1 MDISKGKPALKRQ
14 LRMALAASKGGKT
27 LIASVRKRLE
37 ELGRSKSFIDWNKA
51 KAFTAEIEELRR
63 IIFEDVGRDDPADA
77 IDLLWD
83 FLGIVATCYER
94 CDDSNGYLGDVFHEA
109 SGNMSLLAETAQLD
123 AQLLSQ
129 RLFSAYQD
137 NGYGQYD
144 YLISILASSLG
155 KDGLL
160 HLRTLFAD
168 WQASL
173 KTSKNKQRDSK
184 SYYAQIALQEIAD
197 ALGDVQAFRDQYS
210 PELQKRPGLAAE
222 LGKYTG
228 HALNHSPKT
237 GAPL

>member
-1 MDISKGKPALKRQ
+1 MAKKTTLSVKYLEALGPERLARLLMDISKGKPALKRQ

-83 FLGIVATCYER
+83 FLGIAATCYER

-109 SGNMSLLAETAQLD
+109 SGNMSFLAETAQLD

-137 NGYGQYD
+137 NGYG
-144 YLISILASSLG
+144 
-155 KDGLL
+155 
-160 HLRTLFAD
+160 
-168 WQASL
+168 
-173 KTSKNKQRDSK
+173 
-184 SYYAQIALQEIAD
+184 
-197 ALGDVQAFRDQYS
+197 
-210 PELQKRPGLAAE
+210 
-222 LGKYTG
+222 
-228 HALNHSPKT
+228 
-237 GAPL
+237 